1 MLGDFVKLN
10 ASVIRAHVKA
20 NGLKFCWVAE
30 QAGIAQ
36 TTLRRALSGST
47 VHVTRKTASQIAR
60 VLELP
65 VRYIARELTDAERA
79 SRAKMRRR
87 APLRK
92 AHKPKK
98 ESPAF
103 SVDDRGIITA
113 HKPLIL
119 YGPVV
124 GGGRGGDSD

>member
-1 MLGDFVKLN
+1 MLSDFVKLN

-20 NGLKFCWVAE
+20 NGLKYCWIAE

-65 VRYIARELTDAERA
+65 VRYVARELTDAERA
-79 SRAKMRRR
+79 ERSKMCRR
-87 APLRK
+87 AAR
-92 AHKPKK
+92 PKK
-98 ESPAF
+98 ERPAF
-103 SVDDRGIITA
+103 SVDRRGIITA
-113 HKPLIL
+113 HKPLII

-124 GGGRGGDSD
+124 GGGRGGGEDKNA